1 MGVWRTWI
9 FPVLRIVVFAAIAIA
24 LVKVAFFAEPDP
36 SEGPA
41 VPTGAIT
48 EPVVTATFG
57 TIVNDVSLDG
67 TVSADQAVPVRATA
81 AGTVDEIFLPQGSAV
96 AAGDVIFDIKVETV
110 QDPVESTDPQGTVTV
125 TQPKPLVSYSQVLAP
140 AAGVLSALTVLP
152 GQVVAVGD
160 TAGQIAPPSY
170 SVSGSLSPQQ
180 QYRLLDQPTE
190 ATVTIPGGPAPFTCS
205 GLSISTPLA
214 GATEGGNGQGS
225 ADGSGGPA
233 GTTTVRCS
241 VPAGVTVFSGL
252 TATIT
257 IPAGSAE
264 NVLVI
269 PTTAV
274 DGGSQTGTVYAVLPD
289 GGTEKIDV
297 TLGLTDGTLV
307 EVTGGLEAD
316 QEILEFTPN
325 AIAPVDIGGGCFDD
339 GLGNVTCPG
348 AVK

>member
-96 AAGDVIFDIKVETV
+96 TAGDVIFDIKVETV

>member
-24 LVKVAFFAEPDP
+24 LVKVAFFAEPDA

-48 EPVVTATFG
+48 EPVVTATVG

-96 AAGDVIFDIKVETV
+96 AAGDVLFDIKVETV
-110 QDPVESTDPQGTVTV
+110 QDPVESIDPQGTVTV
-125 TQPKPLVSYSQVLAP
+125 TQPKPVVSYSRVLAP

-190 ATVTIPGGPAPFTCS
+190 ATVTIAGGPAPFTCS
-205 GLSISTPLA
+205 GLSISTSLA
-214 GATEGGNGQGS
+214 GATDPGAGPGPT
-225 ADGSGGPA
+225 DGSGGAA
-233 GTTTVRCS
+233 GTTTVRCA

-289 GGTEKIDV
+289 GGTEKIEV

-307 EVTGGLEAD
+307 EVTGGLEPD

-339 GLGNVTCPG
+339 GLGNITCPG

>member
-9 FPVLRIVVFAAIAIA
+9 FPILRIVVFAAIAIA

-225 ADGSGGPA
+225 ADGSGGAA
-233 GTTTVRCS
+233 GRTTVRCS